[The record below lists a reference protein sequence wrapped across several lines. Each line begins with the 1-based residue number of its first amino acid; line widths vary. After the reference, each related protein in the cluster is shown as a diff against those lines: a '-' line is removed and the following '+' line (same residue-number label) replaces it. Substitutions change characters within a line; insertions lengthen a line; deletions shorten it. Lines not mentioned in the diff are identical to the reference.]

1 MDWMVES
8 KTCRG
13 GLWRWKRDSFKIH
26 RLSTCC
32 DYRIEPD
39 NLNRLLIWFGNWKE
53 TGASPTAFS
62 VWAPEGGWGGL
73 GGFLWGVGGCCRAHS
88 NPNPSIQKCRT
99 EGGKPYT
106 IHHRA
111 RLHREESS
119 MATSHL
125 KSGQIQQQEHT
136 RGGRGGGWGE
146 KKREGGNKMEGDK
159 RRPGW
164 KHKASKVLLFPLGD
178 WMRRLHRAQQP
189 PAALSVCVRAC
200 VCVGSSLNLESG
212 QWEI

>member
-1 MDWMVES
+1 
-8 KTCRG
+8 
-13 GLWRWKRDSFKIH
+13 
-26 RLSTCC
+26 
-32 DYRIEPD
+32 
-39 NLNRLLIWFGNWKE
+39 
-53 TGASPTAFS
+53 
-62 VWAPEGGWGGL
+62 
-73 GGFLWGVGGCCRAHS
+73 
-88 NPNPSIQKCRT
+88 
-99 EGGKPYT
+99 
-106 IHHRA
+106 
-111 RLHREESS
+111 

-178 WMRRLHRAQQP
+178 WMRRLQRAQQP
-189 PAALSVCVRAC
+189 PALSVCVCPSLPLVCVC

-212 QWEI
+212 Q